1 MSIKTILVGLA
12 LESER
17 DPVALRAI
25 RLARQHGARL
35 IGVHVIEQSM
45 LDDHEPPLPGGRD
58 AVIAALEEDARGR
71 MQAMLGD
78 LLDLQAGTESH
89 VEAGDPFEIIDR
101 LHRQH
106 GADLLVIGPGRADN
120 IRERI
125 FGSTADQLVCQNRS
139 PILVVKT
146 EPRGDYARIAAAV
159 DFSPMSEEAV
169 AGALRLAPGAA
180 IDLVHAVDIPLPFM
194 QAMRKA
200 GTPQA
205 EIDRYRE
212 ARMQH
217 ARQRIE
223 TVYARDG
230 KLPERAQISVLAGP
244 ASDVLIRMAS
254 QGAMDLIA
262 LGTQGRQAVP
272 RLVMG
277 SVARKVLRTAR
288 ADVLVVPAR
297 G

>member
-12 LESER
+12 LEADD
-17 DPVALRAI
+17 DPVADRAI
-25 RLARQHGARL
+25 QLARRHGARL
-35 IGVHVIEQSM
+35 IAVHVIERSM
-45 LDDHEPPLPGGRD
+45 LDELDPPPPGGREAII
-58 AVIAALEEDARGR
+58 AVLEAEAREK
-71 MQAMLGD
+71 MQALLQD
-78 LLDLQAGTESH
+78 LPVETESH
-89 VEAGDPFEIIDR
+89 IEAGDPFEIIDR
-101 LHRQH
+101 LHRQYS
-106 GADLLVIGPGRADN
+106 ADLLVIGPGKADN
-120 IRERI
+120 IRERV

-146 EPRGDYARIAAAV
+146 EARGDYSRIMAAV

-169 AGALRLAPGAA
+169 LDAIRLAPDAA
-180 IDLVHAVDIPLPFM
+180 LELVHAVEIPLHFM

-212 ARMQH
+212 ARAQK
-217 ARQRIE
+217 ARERVEAVYRGAGDLPAE
-223 TVYARDG
+223 T
-230 KLPERAQISVLAGP
+230 KISVVSGLAG
-244 ASDVLIRMAS
+244 DVLIRLAS
-254 QGAMDLIA
+254 AGAMDLIA

-288 ADVLVVPAR
+288 ADVLVVPAER
-297 G
+297 